1 MSLSGGVIPWI
12 INLFKAPLSSA
23 IKSAIHEQ
31 FCDLTRT
38 VLLTEANN
46 ALMTLP
52 THIEIVNNI
61 YLDYGLI
68 DDPIITKKYIQ
79 GDALIDVTIGNKTC
93 DIPFNPVKLG

>member
-12 INLFKAPLSSA
+12 INLFKTPLSSA

-52 THIEIVNNI
+52 THIEIINNI

-68 DDPIITKKYIQ
+68 KDPVITSKYVQ
-79 GDALIDVTIGNKTC
+79 GEALIDVMIGNKTC
-93 DIPFNPVKLG
+93 GIPFAPMKLG